1 MNTKARYTLL
11 LVQRL
16 VTSLTVTKR
25 DARGFA
31 EECGAELTSY
41 WTERKR
47 SHTPLLPLPPSPS
60 ASTTALMYA
69 SVCHY
74 NRLINSPLPRQCDLC
89 LIPPAKIISQPLA
102 RSAMRHSTRFDSPL
116 RLLPPLPF
124 YSLSIERERERETS
138 PLRFRFIYSFIV
150 LVNITKSTYAIG
162 SVEKE
167 GEEKIVR
174 PYEKKETRL
183 RRRLRGSNAKRQGT
197 ARRGEERRFTR

>member
-47 SHTPLLPLPPSPS
+47 SHTPLLPLPVRIGHR
-60 ASTTALMYA
+60 LN
-69 SVCHY
+69 VCE
-74 NRLINSPLPRQCDLC
+74 C
-89 LIPPAKIISQPLA
+89 LSLQPLNKFPSSPPMRFMPYSSRENYFAAA
-102 RSAMRHSTRFDSPL
+102 RPLGHTSFYAIRLATAPFTSST
-116 RLLPPLPF
+116 LLF
-124 YSLSIERERERETS
+124 SLHRERERERETS

-150 LVNITKSTYAIG
+150 LVKITKSTYAIG

-183 RRRLRGSNAKRQGT
+183 RRRLRGSNATRQGT

>member
-60 ASTTALMYA
+60 ASATALMYA

-124 YSLSIERERERETS
+124 YSLSIERERERERHLLFGFGLFIRS
-138 PLRFRFIYSFIV
+138 SCSLKLRKVR
-150 LVNITKSTYAIG
+150 TR
-162 SVEKE
+162 SVVWK
-167 GEEKIVR
+167 
-174 PYEKKETRL
+174 KKERKKLYVLMTRRKL
-183 RRRLRGSNAKRQGT
+183 GCVGGYGSNATRQGT